1 LGRLIFFLLLGLAAW
16 WLVRGFSR
24 AKIKQGEAPGVEN
37 RGQPPRGQDQLV
49 ACAQCGVNLP
59 RSSAREDKGRFF
71 CLDNP
76 HCHP

>member
-37 RGQPPRGQDQLV
+37 MV

>member
-1 LGRLIFFLLLGLAAW
+1 MGRLIFFLLLGLAAW
-16 WLVRGFSR
+16 WLVRGLTRS
-24 AKIKQGEAPGVEN
+24 KIKQRGDAGRVE
-37 RGQPPRGQDQLV
+37 DMV

-59 RSSAREDKGRFF
+59 RTSAREDRGRFF